1 MKINLGIS
9 VLFFTLILSCSST
22 QQLTLNYTPTNTH
35 LKYLHTYTIP
45 HNYTFEET
53 IVGGLSSI
61 DYDEKNNQYY
71 MVCDDRSSFN
81 PARFYKAKIAINQ
94 NKIDTVI
101 FTKRSYLKDE
111 MGKTY
116 PSSKEN
122 PFKTP
127 DPESMRY
134 NPTNNLLV
142 WSSEG
147 ERTIRGKDS
156 ILINPSVFYVNRN
169 GSWKDSLQMPANL
182 YMSLQEKG
190 PRQNGVLEGMSYI
203 NNYQQLM
210 VNVEE
215 PLQEDGPRADL
226 KPNGAMIRF
235 YTFDSKSKQCIKQ
248 YAYEL
253 APVAHIPNPVNEFK
267 INSVPEFLWI
277 GNNQLFVLERS
288 YSTGR
293 IPCSIKIFLA
303 DYSKA
308 TDVSDF
314 ASLKAPAQYQPMKK
328 TLLVNFDQLGIYTDN
343 IEGISFGPILP
354 NGNRSILLVSDN
366 NFSPIQKSQIT
377 LLELTKQSTISNQ

>member
-1 MKINLGIS
+1 MRHNLGILS
-9 VLFFTLILSCSST
+9 LFFTLIISCTST
-22 QQLTLNYTPTNTH
+22 KQLTLNYTPANTH
-35 LKYLHTYTIP
+35 LKYLYTYTIP
-45 HNYTFEET
+45 HNYTFKET
-53 IVGGLSSI
+53 IVGGLSAI
-61 DYDEKNNQYY
+61 DYDEKNNQFY
-71 MVCDDRSSFN
+71 MVCDDRSSLN
-81 PARFYKAKIAINQ
+81 PARFYKAKITISQ

-101 FTKRSYLKDE
+101 FTKLSYLKDPK
-111 MGKTY
+111 GKIY

-122 PFKTP
+122 PYKTP
-127 DPESMRY
+127 DPESIRY
-134 NPTNNLLV
+134 NPNSNLLA
-142 WSSEG
+142 WTSEG
-147 ERTIRGKDS
+147 ERIIRGKDS
-156 ILINPSVFYVNRN
+156 ILINPSIFYVNRN
-169 GSWKDSLQMPANL
+169 GSWKDSFQMPANL
-182 YMSLQEKG
+182 YMSLQENG

-215 PLQEDGPRADL
+215 PLQEDGPRAEL
-226 KPNGAMIRF
+226 EPNGAMIRF
-235 YTFDSKSKQCIKQ
+235 YTFDIKGKQCIKQ

-253 APVAHIPNPVNEFK
+253 APVAHIPNPKNEFK

-277 GNNQLFVLERS
+277 GNNQLLVLERS

-303 DYSKA
+303 DYTNA
-308 TDVSDF
+308 TDVTDL

-328 TLLVNFDQLGIYTDN
+328 TLLMNLDQLGIYTDN

>member
-1 MKINLGIS
+1 MKFNLGVSILFIS
-9 VLFFTLILSCSST
+9 LIVSCSST
-22 QQLTLNYTPTNTH
+22 QQLTLNYTPNNTQ

-45 HNYTFEET
+45 HNYTYQET
-53 IVGGLSSI
+53 TVGGLSSI
-61 DYDEKNNQYY
+61 DYDEKRNQFY
-71 MVCDDRSSFN
+71 MVCDDRSSLN
-81 PARFYKAKIAINQ
+81 PARFYRAKIVINE

-116 PSSKEN
+116 PSTKEN
-122 PFKTP
+122 PYKTP

-134 NPTNNLLV
+134 NPTSQLLV

-156 ILINPSVFYVNRN
+156 ILINPTVFFVNSK
-169 GSWKDSLQMPANL
+169 GKWKDSMQMPANL
-182 YMSLQEKG
+182 YMSLNEKG

-215 PLQEDGPRADL
+215 PLQEDGPRAEL
-226 KPNGAMIRF
+226 QPNGAMIRF
-235 YTFDSKSKQCIKQ
+235 YTFDSKSKQCVKQ
-248 YAYEL
+248 FAYEL
-253 APVAHIPNPVNEFK
+253 DPVAHVPNPINEYK

-277 GNNQLFVLERS
+277 GNNQLLVLERS

-293 IPCSIKIFLA
+293 IPCTIKIFLA
-303 DYSKA
+303 DYSSA
-308 TDVSDF
+308 TDVSNL
-314 ASLKAPAQYQPMKK
+314 ASLKSPAQYQPIKK
-328 TLLVNFDQLGIYTDN
+328 TLLLNLDKLGIYTDN

-377 LLELTKQSTISNQ
+377 LLELTK